1 MKKLY
6 YSLCFFL
13 LMSTFTHAEKRKILF
28 LGNSYTYVN
37 DLPNTLKQLAL
48 SLGDTLDIDSYCP
61 GGASFQ
67 SLYNDANTLTKIQLP
82 GWDYV
87 VLQAQ
92 SQEPSFSPA
101 QVQTDTYPFAKK
113 LDSLIHLSNPCAETV
128 FYMTW
133 GRKNG
138 DAGNCAAYPPVCTY
152 EGMQQRLR
160 ESYLEMSND
169 NDATCSPVGMA
180 WRTFRTQYPSV
191 ELYNPDQSHPSVN
204 GTYLAAC
211 VFYTSLYQKSTVG
224 ASYVLAGVQATD
236 APNIQSIASA
246 TVLDSLENWQ
256 QYGHL
261 PYADFS
267 FSVNQNQVTFTNN
280 SLRAATYDWDFGDG
294 SPINNT
300 INPTHTYTAVGNY
313 TVSLQAKSNC
323 NKFARK
329 NKQVSINTIPNTLDD
344 LDNSLQK
351 SIFYSEGKLFLQG
364 SFTEVMV
371 INLHGDRVLLDLN
384 KTKRP
389 YVGCDYLPIGV
400 YFYRA
405 IDKEQHV
412 VMGKFVK
419 E

>member
-1 MKKLY
+1 
-6 YSLCFFL
+6 
-13 LMSTFTHAEKRKILF
+13 
-28 LGNSYTYVN
+28 
-37 DLPNTLKQLAL
+37 
-48 SLGDTLDIDSYCP
+48 
-61 GGASFQ
+61 
-67 SLYNDANTLTKIQLP
+67 
-82 GWDYV
+82 
-87 VLQAQ
+87 
-92 SQEPSFSPA
+92 
-101 QVQTDTYPFAKK
+101 
-113 LDSLIHLSNPCAETV
+113 
-128 FYMTW
+128 
-133 GRKNG
+133 
-138 DAGNCAAYPPVCTY
+138 
-152 EGMQQRLR
+152 MQQRLR

-169 NDATCSPVGMA
+169 NDATCSPVGVA

-300 INPTHTYTAVGNY
+300 VNPTHTYTAVGNY

-329 NKQVSINTIPNTLDD
+329 NKQISINTIPNTLDD
-344 LDNSLQK
+344 LDNSTQNT
-351 SIFYSEGKLFLQG
+351 IFYSEGKLFLQG

-389 YVGCDYLPIGV
+389 YVGCDYLPMGV

-405 IDKEQHV
+405 IDKEQRI